1 MVLAAGVGPA
11 IVARQSDSGAQ
22 ASEMDVEGARIERVG
37 RYATGEALG
46 GAEIV
51 SFDAAENRLFV
62 VNSNAG
68 QVEVLDLA
76 DPTTPDQDAVLEA
89 SAIAQRETT
98 TLDAAGGTNS
108 VAVHDGIV
116 AAAVEADPATDDG
129 AVAFYDA
136 SSLEFINA
144 VPVGPLPD
152 KVTISPDGNYTV
164 VANEGEPGSAT
175 DPAGSVSVIDIS
187 SSVEAAETSTATF
200 RNFDGEEDRLR
211 EEGVHIV
218 SADDGSA
225 RASESFEPEFVAV
238 SPDSSTAF
246 VSLQENNALAR
257 IDLGDATVERV
268 DGLGFKDF
276 SLPGNE
282 LDASDADGTSFQSW
296 PVEGMYQPDA
306 IDTYEV
312 AGETFVVT
320 ANEGDAKDFEVS
332 ILGDLDLDP
341 DGFELTEF
349 PQVDSVEDLKQP
361 VHLGNMEVNEAAM
374 AEFADE
380 DGDGSYSSIYA
391 IGGRS
396 FSVWKPT
403 ATGVDLV
410 FDSGDDF
417 ERTFAQQ
424 RPEGHVNLVES
435 GPETESIELGAVGDR
450 TFAFVGQEKGSGIAV
465 YDVTNPTAPEFR
477 QMAINRNYDVSEDDL
492 EAAAEADPDGDR
504 PARAGDFAPEG
515 VHFVSAEESPIEN
528 PLLCVGYEVSGT
540 VGVFEVEP
548 VTGE

>member
-1 MVLAAGVGPA
+1 MLLAAGAGPA
-11 IVARQSDSGAQ
+11 VATRQFGSGAQ
-22 ASEMDVEGARIERVG
+22 ASEMDVEGVRIERVG
-37 RYATGEALG
+37 RHATGEALG

-51 SFDAAENRLFV
+51 SFDAEENRLFV

-68 QVEVLDLA
+68 QVEVLDLSN
-76 DPTTPDQDAVLEA
+76 PTNPRQDAVLDA
-89 SAIAQRETT
+89 SAIAEREASG
-98 TLDAAGGTNS
+98 LDAAGGTNS

-129 AVAFYDA
+129 AVAFYEA
-136 SSLEFINA
+136 SSLQFINA
-144 VPVGPLPD
+144 VSVGPLPD
-152 KVTISPDGNYTV
+152 KVTISPDGDYTV

-187 SSVEAAETSTATF
+187 SSVGAAETSTATF
-200 RNFDGEEDRLR
+200 RSFDGQEDRLR
-211 EEGVHIV
+211 QEGVHIV
-218 SADDGSA
+218 SADDGAA

-238 SPDSSTAF
+238 SPDSSMAF

-257 IDLGDATVERV
+257 VDLDDATVERV
-268 DGLGFKDF
+268 DGLGFKHF

-296 PVEGMYQPDA
+296 PVEGMFQPDA

-332 ILGDLDLDP
+332 VLGDLDLDP
-341 DGFELTEF
+341 GGFELTEF

-361 VHLGNMEVNEAAM
+361 AHLGNMEVNEAAM

-424 RPEGHVNLVES
+424 RPDGHVNLVES

-450 TFAFVGQEKGSGIAV
+450 TFAFVGQEKGSGVAV
-465 YDVTNPTAPEFR
+465 YDVTNPGAPEYR

-492 EAAAEADPDGDR
+492 EDAAEADPDGDR

-515 VHFVSAEESPIEN
+515 VHFVSAAESPVEN

-540 VGVFEVEP
+540 VGVFEVKP
-548 VTGE
+548 VSGE